1 MTYSPQF
8 ESILAFILKWEG
20 GDTVTHDPRD
30 SGGVTKFGV
39 SQKAYPELDIES
51 LTLEQAKAIYKRDYY
66 DNIWGDS
73 LPYSIALVVTDF
85 AVNGG
90 IRTAVKALQRLVGTE
105 SDGLFGIK
113 TQDAVRKLDQDGI
126 DRLIDTYTLARND
139 HYLKLVKEKPNF
151 SVFVR
156 GWLNRSN
163 AAARAAHKGLV

>member
-30 SGGVTKFGV
+30 SGGVTKFGI

-85 AVNGG
+85 AVNAGL
-90 IRTAVKALQRLVGTE
+90 RRAVKALQRLVE
-105 SDGLFGIK
+105 VDVDGVFGID
-113 TQDAVRKLDQDGI
+113 TQTAVRKLDPDGL
-126 DRLIDTYTLARND
+126 DRLIDTYTLARNKYYVGLD
-139 HYLKLVKEKPNF
+139 NPFFQK
-151 SVFVR
+151 

-163 AAARAAHKGLV
+163 AAGGAAHKGLA

>member
-30 SGGVTKFGV
+30 SGGVTKFGI

-85 AVNGG
+85 AVNAGL
-90 IRTAVKALQRLVGTE
+90 RRAVKALQRLVE
-105 SDGLFGIK
+105 VDVDGVFGID
-113 TQDAVRKLDQDGI
+113 TQTAVRKLDPDGL
-126 DRLIDTYTLARND
+126 DRLIDTYTLARNKYYVGLD
-139 HYLKLVKEKPNF
+139 NPFFQK
-151 SVFVR
+151 

>member
-30 SGGVTKFGV
+30 SGGVTKFGI

-73 LPYSIALVVTDF
+73 LPYNIALVVTDF
-85 AVNGG
+85 AVNAGLARAV
-90 IRTAVKALQRLVGTE
+90 RTLQQLVDVE
-105 SDGLFGIK
+105 PDGLFGIR
-113 TQDAVRKLDQDGI
+113 TQTAVRKLDPDGL
-126 DRLIDTYTLARND
+126 DRLVDSYTLARNTR
-139 HYLKLVKEKPNF
+139 YNELAQRSESNQAF
-151 SVFVR
+151 IR